1 MAIIA
6 PGKGRAV
13 IENHG
18 TGLRITIPARTELF
32 TTGFLGIWLI
42 AWAFGEIFV
51 PYSFLIGLSDK
62 PVPASAKLFVLVCLA
77 GWTLG
82 GLYALSIFLWNVA
95 GKEIIELTST
105 SLKRRK
111 QIPIFSRSKEYAVA
125 CITGLRTAPQAQLS
139 WPLSLNMN
147 MIPLGFRDGTIAF
160 DYGRDTHH
168 LGSGLDEADAR
179 YVIAEMCK
187 RVKSLCPGANQASG

>member
-1 MAIIA
+1 MAIVA

-18 TGLRITIPARTELF
+18 TGLHITIPARTEPF
-32 TTGFLGIWLI
+32 ITAFLGIWLI

-51 PYSFLIGLSDK
+51 PYSFLIGLSDEPV
-62 PVPASAKLFVLVCLA
+62 PVPAKLFALVWLA

-95 GKEIIELTST
+95 GKETLELTAT
-105 SLKRRK
+105 TLKRRK

-125 CITGLRTAPQAQLS
+125 SITDLRAASRTQAF
-139 WPLSLNMN
+139 WPLAINVNM
-147 MIPLGFRDGTIAF
+147 MPLSFRDGTIAF

-179 YVIAEMCK
+179 YVIAEMRR
-187 RVKSLCPGANQASG
+187 RVKALRPPDSSD

>member
-1 MAIIA
+1 MAIVA

-18 TGLRITIPARTELF
+18 SGLHITIPARAEPF
-32 TTGFLGIWLI
+32 TTAFLGIWLI

-62 PVPASAKLFVLVCLA
+62 PVPVSAKLFVLVWLA

-82 GLYALSIFLWNVA
+82 GLYALSIFLWNVT
-95 GKEIIELTST
+95 GKEFIELAATT
-105 SLKRRK
+105 LTRRK

-125 CITGLRTAPQAQLS
+125 SITNLRAAAPQAQAF
-139 WPLSLNMN
+139 WPLAINVNMT
-147 MIPLGFRDGTIAF
+147 PLSFRDGTLAF

-168 LGSGLDEADAR
+168 LASGLDEADAR
-179 YVIAEMCK
+179 YLIAEMCK
-187 RVKSLCPGANQASG
+187 RVKSLCE